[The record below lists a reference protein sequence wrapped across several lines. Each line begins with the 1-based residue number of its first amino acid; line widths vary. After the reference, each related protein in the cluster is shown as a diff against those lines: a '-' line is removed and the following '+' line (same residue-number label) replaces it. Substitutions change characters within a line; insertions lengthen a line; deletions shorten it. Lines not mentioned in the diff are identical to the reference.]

1 MQYLRLSKALVILV
15 VILLP
20 CIANSQAKV
29 IKQADE
35 FYFQK
40 RYKEAY
46 GLYSKAYEK
55 KKDKAVL
62 LKMADCNYF
71 VENFPVAQKYYADYF
86 NGTQFQS
93 LAQYAYYA
101 NASRLSG
108 KLELAYQLY
117 TNISKN
123 GGDESSKTFVESCR
137 LYLDSANKIRVYNI
151 DSTYTCVE
159 IDATDS
165 HDALA
170 APMTY
175 VWDFKDGTFGEG
187 IKVSHCFQKTGLNRI
202 SLSIRDKTYGYMRV
216 NDTVLSVFIDAP
228 PVQFTCNKRPR
239 QYIYTNYDATKL
251 SIDNFDILEY
261 IWDLG
266 DGEVSLGKKVS
277 YKFDKLGYYTIK
289 LTVVAKNNSTGT
301 KTLFASCRVI
311 EVVDNYDRS
320 QDPLKGGR

>member
-1 MQYLRLSKALVILV
+1 MRLKRALI
-15 VILLP
+15 ILLITLVP
-20 CIANSQAKV
+20 TAFFSQAKV
-29 IKQADE
+29 VKQADE

-55 KKDKAVL
+55 KKDKTVL

-71 VENFPVAQKYYADYF
+71 VENYPVAQKYYADYF
-86 NGTQFQS
+86 KGTQYQS
-93 LAQYAYYA
+93 LAQYANYA

-117 TNISKN
+117 TNINQN
-123 GGDESSKTFVESCR
+123 GGDEISKAFVESCR

-165 HDALA
+165 HDTEA
-170 APMTY
+170 AAMTY

-187 IKVSHCFQKTGLNRI
+187 IKVSHCFQKAGLNRI
-202 SLSIRDKTYGYMRV
+202 SLSIRDKAYGYMRL
-216 NDTVLSVFIDAP
+216 NDTALSVYIEAP

-239 QYIYTNYDATKL
+239 QYMYTNFDATKL
-251 SIDNFDILEY
+251 NIDNFEILEY
-261 IWDLG
+261 IWELG
-266 DGEVSLGKKVS
+266 DGEVSLGKKVTR
-277 YKFDKLGYYTIK
+277 KFDKLDSYTIK
-289 LTVVAKNNSTGT
+289 LTVVAKNNTTGA
-301 KTLFASCRVI
+301 KTLFASCRLI